1 MQEIEAKFYVQ
12 NLPQVQAHLI
22 QGGARLIHDRVLETN
37 LRFDLPGAGLR
48 AEGSVLRLRRDSETR
63 LTYKSASEEH
73 QGILSRTEIE
83 LVVDDFEKA
92 QLLLEALG
100 YHIIFVYEKYRTT
113 FLLDDVHIM
122 LDELPYGAFIE
133 IEGDGLETIR
143 AAADRLDLIWQDA
156 IAASY
161 HTLFNRLCAAKP
173 RLDPGRL
180 TFQAL
185 RGIRVHPSDLLVKPA
200 DR

>member
-1 MQEIEAKFYVQ
+1 MQEIEAKFYIQ
-12 NLPQVQAHLI
+12 DLPQMQARIL
-22 QGGARLIHDRVLETN
+22 GLGARLIHHRVLETN
-37 LRFDLPGAGLR
+37 LRFDLPGGGLR
-48 AEGSVLRLRRDSETR
+48 SEERVLRLRRDSETR
-63 LTYKSASEEH
+63 LTYKSAGREH

-83 LVVDDFEKA
+83 LIVDDFEKA

-100 YHIIFVYEKYRTT
+100 YHIMFVYEKYRTT
-113 FLLDDVHIM
+113 YAFNDVHIM

-133 IEGDGLETIR
+133 IEGTGLETIR
-143 AAADRLDLIWQDA
+143 AAADRLDLNWDNT

-173 RLDPGRL
+173 QLDPGRL

-185 RGIRVHPSDLLVKPA
+185 HEVRFLPGDLSVKPA